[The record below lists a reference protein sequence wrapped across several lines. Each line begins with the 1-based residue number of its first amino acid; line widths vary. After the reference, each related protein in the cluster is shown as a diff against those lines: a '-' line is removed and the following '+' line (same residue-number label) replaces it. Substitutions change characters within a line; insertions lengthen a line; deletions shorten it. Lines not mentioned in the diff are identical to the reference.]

1 MRTGRARESRWGVI
15 LELLICP
22 NGRLEEPIEPINR
35 CKCRDASRMG
45 RRGAVTDEAGGLGN
59 LVVGDEEAGKTG
71 TVVIGMWAGNA
82 INVQGV
88 PGQS

>member
-1 MRTGRARESRWGVI
+1 MKREGWEG
-15 LELLICP
+15 
-22 NGRLEEPIEPINR
+22 
-35 CKCRDASRMG
+35 
-45 RRGAVTDEAGGLGN
+45 GN